1 MSSTSRRTAATNWF
15 ENVSRYSVIKML
27 PPPATRLS
35 TPNSPPPPP
44 IWVCVVIWMEPVLHD
59 SSPLSEKTLS
69 LG

>member
-1 MSSTSRRTAATNWF
+1 MA
-15 ENVSRYSVIKML
+15 RYSVMKML
-27 PPPATRLS
+27 PPPATRFN

-44 IWVCVVIWMEPVLHD
+44 IWVWVIIWIEPVIHD

>member
-1 MSSTSRRTAATNWF
+1 MMSSTSRRPAATNWF

-44 IWVCVVIWMEPVLHD
+44 IWVEPVIHD